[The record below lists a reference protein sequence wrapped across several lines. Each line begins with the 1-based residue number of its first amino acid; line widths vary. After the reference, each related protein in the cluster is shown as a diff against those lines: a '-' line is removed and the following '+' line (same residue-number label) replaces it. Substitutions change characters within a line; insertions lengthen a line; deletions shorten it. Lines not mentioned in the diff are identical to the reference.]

1 MKRLR
6 LFLLVVSTI
15 ALVICL
21 IWFFVARGRVPQGS
35 RVEVVFALPPSQA
48 EAAAAE
54 VLTSSGDQLASVSQS
69 WDDGRWTSTG
79 VDPFT
84 AQYLGAALRQ
94 IGLSE
99 EQFLVLDYSWAD
111 EVALHSA
118 QLWQITG
125 AFCLLYLLG
134 ALIIAQARREHQSV
148 EKAMHTQYLS
158 QYLSQ
163 RGERLI
169 TKLILLVPMLLIAA
183 VVIRWLWRVELCLPT
198 GFLPE
203 GSIFDADHYLNWIR
217 ITFPEG
223 QLSEYG
229 FKLGKTLPSLY
240 GTAFAISILEILV
253 TIGLLSQKRRDKY
266 K

>member
-1 MKRLR
+1 MKHLR
-6 LFLLVVSTI
+6 LFLLVASTT
-15 ALVICL
+15 ALAICL
-21 IWFFVARGRVPQGS
+21 TCFFVARVRAPQGS
-35 RVEVVFALPPSQA
+35 RVEVVFTLPASQV
-48 EAAAAE
+48 EEAAAE
-54 VLTSSGDQLASVSQS
+54 VLTFSEDQLASVSQS
-69 WDDGRWTSTG
+69 WDDGRWTLTD

-111 EVALHSA
+111 EAARYSA

-134 ALIIAQARREHQSV
+134 ALIIEQAQREYQSV
-148 EKAMHTQYLS
+148 EKAMQTQYLS

-169 TKLILLVPMLLIAA
+169 IKLILLVPVLLIAA
-183 VVIRWLWRVELCLPT
+183 VLIRWLWRVEPFLPT

-203 GSIFDADHYLNWIR
+203 GSIFDAGHYLQWIR
-217 ITFPEG
+217 ITFSEG
-223 QLSEYG
+223 HLSEYG
-229 FKLGKTLPSLY
+229 FKLGKTLPFLY
-240 GTAFAISILEILV
+240 GTALAISILEILV
-253 TIGLLSQKRRDKY
+253 TIGLLCQKRRDK
-266 K
+266 